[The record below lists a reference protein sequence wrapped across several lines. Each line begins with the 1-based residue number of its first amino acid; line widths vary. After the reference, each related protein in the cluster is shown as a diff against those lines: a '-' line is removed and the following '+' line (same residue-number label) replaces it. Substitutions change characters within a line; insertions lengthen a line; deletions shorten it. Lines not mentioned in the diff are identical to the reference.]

1 MKTKRWISLVAGLAV
16 LVAVGWVTA
25 AEYNSPWVKTQ
36 ALYLNN
42 VLVTST
48 AAELNILDTVT
59 ATAAELNILD
69 TATVTAAEL
78 NLLDDATVVVQS
90 IRVRTTVS
98 ELNADAIILPA
109 VAGKGYRLISFNLIP
124 YGGGTCSALTSLEL
138 EGFQTSGVDLVS
150 LAQASMT
157 QSNPMIVGA
166 AGVTILADGAT
177 YAVNDDNK
185 ALTATVTGT
194 DAATCTGV
202 DFILTYT
209 LE

>member
-1 MKTKRWISLVAGLAV
+1 MKTKRWISLVAGLVV

-48 AAELNILDTVT
+48 AAELNAVDGI
-59 ATAAELNILD
+59 
-69 TATVTAAEL
+69 TATVTEL

-90 IRVRTTVS
+90 KRLRTTVA
-98 ELNADAIILPA
+98 ELNADQIVLPA